1 MITGLGVVAGS
12 AATLVTWGEDLNGR
26 LQVAARDVRG
36 LGRAE
41 DPVAPPLLRQF
52 GDDIRMVPLPNS
64 SSELYILWRGSELG
78 GQGYPTR
85 LALWSRGG
93 APQAEIGLDS
103 LDVPA
108 SLVSALV
115 RTLDSTTTQEIVPL
129 FRVPGMHYLLL
140 ERLAPDRVLSVV
152 VGPRSR
158 LIAPDRL
165 GRLLGPS
172 TSEEPPYE
180 LSLSPPEAPS
190 AVDSANLQWSREGWE
205 LRSDRHLLL
214 PGGIR
219 HVHAHIDLRGPV
231 PILVRG
237 ALVVLADTAMLGL
250 LWWLAFK
257 GGRTRPPPV
266 PWRRVARSFQGRLA
280 ITLAL
285 FFVVPVSGF
294 TVWNLARL
302 RADAQRGRDLL
313 ITQGLRDA
321 VLAAGGLLQGPPDIL
336 PQGLRELGGR
346 LDAELALYSGG
357 GLEASSSALLT
368 QLGLVDALVDPEAFR
383 HLALADELEV
393 TRTGRPTASPIRVGY
408 RVLQPGPPD
417 SIDILATPQPAASG
431 ALRLNQVDLA
441 LVLVLATL
449 VGLAAAT
456 AGAQFVARALSQP
469 VATLRQSA
477 LAVGRGQ
484 APVEPGTPPPV
495 EFEAVFGAFDRMAA
509 DIRHSQA
516 ALEAARQRTAS
527 VLATV
532 ATGVIAVDETGHV
545 LLANQLA
552 RDLLGLPLAEGVDLG
567 SALPVPWQPLQDAIH
582 DFPPH
587 PGTNPVSTEFEVSGR
602 RLRVQLTALG
612 TEPGGI
618 VIAVDDLTGI
628 AQAERILAWGEMA
641 RQVAHEIKNP
651 LTPIRLGV
659 QHLRR
664 AYRDR
669 RGDFSG
675 TLDETT
681 SRILAEIDRL
691 DAIARGFSRFSA
703 PAAEATALETV
714 ELVGAVTEVVQLYSL
729 SSEPDGKRV
738 RLEAEGRHLVQARAN
753 EVKEVLVNLLENAR
767 NAGAREVVVRV
778 EPGRLSVE
786 DDGTGISPDLLPRIF
801 EPRFSPTTSGAGL
814 GLAIVRRLVSG
825 WGASIEVASEVGR
838 GTLVSIRWP
847 PA

>member
-1 MITGLGVVAGS
+1 
-12 AATLVTWGEDLNGR
+12 
-26 LQVAARDVRG
+26 
-36 LGRAE
+36 
-41 DPVAPPLLRQF
+41 
-52 GDDIRMVPLPNS
+52 
-64 SSELYILWRGSELG
+64 
-78 GQGYPTR
+78 
-85 LALWSRGG
+85 
-93 APQAEIGLDS
+93 
-103 LDVPA
+103 
-108 SLVSALV
+108 
-115 RTLDSTTTQEIVPL
+115 
-129 FRVPGMHYLLL
+129 
-140 ERLAPDRVLSVV
+140 
-152 VGPRSR
+152 
-158 LIAPDRL
+158 
-165 GRLLGPS
+165 
-172 TSEEPPYE
+172 
-180 LSLSPPEAPS
+180 
-190 AVDSANLQWSREGWE
+190 
-205 LRSDRHLLL
+205 
-214 PGGIR
+214 
-219 HVHAHIDLRGPV
+219 
-231 PILVRG
+231 
-237 ALVVLADTAMLGL
+237 
-250 LWWLAFK
+250 
-257 GGRTRPPPV
+257 
-266 PWRRVARSFQGRLA
+266 
-280 ITLAL
+280 
-285 FFVVPVSGF
+285 
-294 TVWNLARL
+294 
-302 RADAQRGRDLL
+302 
-313 ITQGLRDA
+313 
-321 VLAAGGLLQGPPDIL
+321 
-336 PQGLRELGGR
+336 
-346 LDAELALYSGG
+346 
-357 GLEASSSALLT
+357 
-368 QLGLVDALVDPEAFR
+368 
-383 HLALADELEV
+383 
-393 TRTGRPTASPIRVGY
+393 
-408 RVLQPGPPD
+408 
-417 SIDILATPQPAASG
+417 
-431 ALRLNQVDLA
+431 
-441 LVLVLATL
+441 
-449 VGLAAAT
+449 
-456 AGAQFVARALSQP
+456 
-469 VATLRQSA
+469 
-477 LAVGRGQ
+477 
-484 APVEPGTPPPV
+484 
-495 EFEAVFGAFDRMAA
+495 
-509 DIRHSQA
+509 
-516 ALEAARQRTAS
+516 
-527 VLATV
+527 
-532 ATGVIAVDETGHV
+532 
-545 LLANQLA
+545 
-552 RDLLGLPLAEGVDLG
+552 VDLG
-567 SALPVPWQPLQDAIH
+567 SALPAPWQPLQDAIH